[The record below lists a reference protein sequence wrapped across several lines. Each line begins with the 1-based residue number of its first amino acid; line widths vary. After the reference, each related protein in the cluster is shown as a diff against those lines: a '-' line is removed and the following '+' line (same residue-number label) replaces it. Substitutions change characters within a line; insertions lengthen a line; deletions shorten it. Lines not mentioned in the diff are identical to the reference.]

1 MSDEMQ
7 AGIKLLLV
15 IAVGLLLYGIAHRG
29 IRSLA
34 ARELL
39 TAQVAAISDSVI
51 KWAFIITVTLIG
63 LNIVGISVTSLW
75 ASLSAIFML
84 VAIGFVA
91 VWSVLSNA
99 SCALFL
105 VVFAPFRIGDE
116 IEILEPAAL
125 DPDKPGIRGRVT
137 DISFLY
143 TTLAQVNGEAE
154 DLIRVPNNQ
163 FFQKAIRCHRGSDTH
178 SLKQALFEKPGPD
191 SEQDP

>member
-1 MSDEMQ
+1 MQ
-7 AGIKLLLV
+7 ASIKLLLV
-15 IAVGLLLYGIAHRG
+15 IGIGLLLSGVARRG

-34 ARELL
+34 TRNLL
-39 TAQVAAISDSVI
+39 SPQIAAIGASII
-51 KWAFIITVTLIG
+51 KWVFLIAVSLVG
-63 LNIVGISVTSLW
+63 LNILGISVTSLW
-75 ASLSAIFML
+75 ASLSAILML

-125 DPDKPGIRGRVT
+125 DPDKPGIRGRVA

-143 TTLAQVNGEAE
+143 TTLVRGGEE
-154 DLIRVPNNQ
+154 EQEVIQVPNNQ
-163 FFQKAIRCHRGSDTH
+163 FFQKAIRCRRGSGTR
-178 SLKQALFEKPGPD
+178 SLKQALFEKSAAGSRED
-191 SEQDP
+191 S

>member
-1 MSDEMQ
+1 MSEVMQ
-7 AGIKLLLV
+7 ASIKLLLV
-15 IAVGLLLYGIAHRG
+15 IGIGLLLSGVARRG

-34 ARELL
+34 TRNLL
-39 TAQVAAISDSVI
+39 SPQIAAIGASII
-51 KWAFIITVTLIG
+51 KWVFLIAVSLVG
-63 LNIVGISVTSLW
+63 LNILGISVTSLW
-75 ASLSAIFML
+75 ASLSAILML

-125 DPDKPGIRGRVT
+125 DPDKPGIRGRVA

-143 TTLAQVNGEAE
+143 TTLVRGGEE
-154 DLIRVPNNQ
+154 EQEVIQVPNNQ
-163 FFQKAIRCHRGSDTH
+163 FFQKAIRCRRGSGTR
-178 SLKQALFEKPGPD
+178 SLKQALFEKSAAGSRED
-191 SEQDP
+191 S